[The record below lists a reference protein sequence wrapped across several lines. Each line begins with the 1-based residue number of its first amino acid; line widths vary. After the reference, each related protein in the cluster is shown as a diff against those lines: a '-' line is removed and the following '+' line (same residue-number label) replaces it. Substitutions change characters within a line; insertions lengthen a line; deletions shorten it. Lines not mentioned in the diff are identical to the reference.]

1 MYQYT
6 VIVGNV
12 GRDPELR
19 YTQSGAAVCDFSV
32 AVNRR
37 WTDKNTNELREKTT
51 WFRVSAWNRLAETCN
66 QYVHKGMRILVT
78 GEVDASAW
86 VDSEGNPRATLEI
99 MARDVKF
106 LSRRDEDTGYN
117 AEGSFGPP
125 PPEDLQDIPF

>member
-12 GRDPELR
+12 GRDPEMR
-19 YTQSGAAVCDFSV
+19 YTPGGTAVCDFSV

-37 WTDKNTNELREKTT
+37 WTDKQTNEMREKTT
-51 WFRVSAWNRLAETCN
+51 WFRVTCWNRLAETVN
-66 QYVHKGMRILVT
+66 QYVYKGMRVLVA

-86 VDSEGNPRATLEI
+86 VDNEGNPRATLELT
-99 MARDVKF
+99 ARDVKF
-106 LSRRDEDTGYN
+106 LSRRDEDTGYS
-117 AEGSFGPP
+117 AEGGYSGP